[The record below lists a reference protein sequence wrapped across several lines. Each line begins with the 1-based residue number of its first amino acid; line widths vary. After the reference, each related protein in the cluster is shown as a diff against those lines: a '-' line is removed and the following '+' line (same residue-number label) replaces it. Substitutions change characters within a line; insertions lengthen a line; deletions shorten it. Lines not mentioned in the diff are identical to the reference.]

1 MEVTP
6 LGIVGAWLVESPVWR
21 DNRGFL
27 REWYK
32 AEEIR
37 RVTGRDFGIEQANI
51 SFSSKGT
58 LRGIHYSTAPRG
70 QSKLITCVSGSIQDV
85 IVDIRPNS
93 KTFGQWLEIELTS
106 NSGKSLLIGKGLG
119 HGFISLENKTTVA
132 YLVSTP
138 YSPDEELG
146 INPFDSE
153 IAINWGLDLSKVII
167 SEKDKFSPTLLQRR
181 LAGELPE

>member
-1 MEVTP
+1 MEITP
-6 LGIVGAWLVESPVWR
+6 LTIEGSWLARSPLWS
-21 DNRGFL
+21 DDRGYF
-27 REWYK
+27 REWFK
-32 AEEIR
+32 LNNLEIA
-37 RVTGRDFGIEQANI
+37 TGTNFTFEQANI
-51 SFSSKGT
+51 SQSSKST
-58 LRGIHYSTAPRG
+58 IRGIHYSTAKQG
-70 QSKLITCVSGSIQDV
+70 QAKWITCVTGSIRDYV
-85 IVDIRPNS
+85 VDIRPNS

-106 NSGKSLLIGKGLG
+106 ISGKSLLIGKGLG
-119 HGFISLENKTTVA
+119 HGFISLEDKTTVA